1 LQFKQQMIH
10 PCIYEYMKYKTI
22 GINYQFINQSWIS
35 YDNDSEKLRFNIHVH
50 IYISARLKIEY
61 QIEAKPETKQHPLYI
76 KRYEWETEKNG
87 YLVEGEKAAL
97 VLGREWFMDSLDG
110 SDLWWYVI
118 VVEWFNGWWCSVDWK
133 LWWMVIFYMVVV
145 WIENCGEWLE
155 VWRRKWRGHCFLVV
169 VVTCLLAFVL
179 PFCRQCYVCVCVL

>member
-1 LQFKQQMIH
+1 MRDGKEWL
-10 PCIYEYMKYKTI
+10 PCWRRE
-22 GINYQFINQSWIS
+22 SC
-35 YDNDSEKLRFNIHVH
+35 
-50 IYISARLKIEY
+50 
-61 QIEAKPETKQHPLYI
+61 
-76 KRYEWETEKNG
+76 
-87 YLVEGEKAAL
+87 AL

-155 VWRRKWRGHCFLVV
+155 VWRRKWRSHCFLVV

-179 PFCRQCYVCVCVL
+179 PFCRQCYVCVCFVVSQVLIFFFPCQCNAQVYIWLWFRFRT